1 MTDNNWLWSYSSRI
15 PSESH
20 AGKRI
25 VDDVLQQLARLEWPD
40 CEVFGIHLAMEEAI
54 VNAIKHGNQD
64 DPSKFVEVSI
74 QIGKENFR
82 IQITDEGSGFNPSEV
97 PDPTEDENLELPS
110 GRGLMLM
117 RSFMSFVEYNDC
129 GNSVKM
135 EKVRS
140 E

>member
-20 AGKRI
+20 AGKQV

-74 QIGKENFR
+74 QIARDQFR

-97 PDPTEDENLELPS
+97 PDPTDDENLELPS